1 MRKPTPTPAKPG
13 ASVKSLPPAVLETYR
28 RIGRRLRWARE
39 IMYES
44 QQEFAWAMRVN
55 NSTIAKIENGER
67 SFGVINLM
75 NAAQKLRTGAD
86 FLLTGDLRLVNT
98 QLLLRLVQLHPELL
112 TEHEQAFGPLQPAGP
127 PALPPPGGRGR
138 ALQAPARDTVS
149 AADTLSDRD
158 KS

>member
-1 MRKPTPTPAKPG
+1 
-13 ASVKSLPPAVLETYR
+13 
-28 RIGRRLRWARE
+28 
-39 IMYES
+39 
-44 QQEFAWAMRVN
+44 
-55 NSTIAKIENGER
+55 
-67 SFGVINLM
+67 M

-98 QLLLRLVQLHPELL
+98 QLLLKLVQLHPELL

-138 ALQAPARDTVS
+138 GFQAPAHDTGS
-149 AADTLSDRD
+149 AADTPHDRE